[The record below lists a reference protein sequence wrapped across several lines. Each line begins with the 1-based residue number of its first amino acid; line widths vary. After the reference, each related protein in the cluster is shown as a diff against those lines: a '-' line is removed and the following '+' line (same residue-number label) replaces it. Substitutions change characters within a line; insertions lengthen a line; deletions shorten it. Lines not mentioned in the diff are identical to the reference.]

1 MKPNLLPTIA
11 FIFANFA
18 IYAQIPYT
26 ENDFIQCGSYSI
38 YQQTSFFSDPQ
49 PIDNFTNDGWNYNYP
64 ETYTVDTTYALSIG
78 ELGLE
83 STFPNADLC
92 LKEPDYYIVLQH
104 NDSKL
109 WLLGL
114 VASISGNTIPV
125 PFQQPMDIMHFPLS
139 VGTNITQQQ
148 SIPLTF
154 TPEQLGLTAA
164 DLGIPEEPD
173 SIRITISIKV
183 ESSIADYN
191 MFGKFNEAYLENSK
205 YTIGYTVKVLYVIF
219 GQEMWI
225 DINSLANSRTFV
237 LKSYWMPGYGL
248 PVCKV
253 GLNDENQVVYF
264 KIQPDVIVGI
274 EHAANKQ
281 IKCYPIPFSNTL
293 YIESFTPQNIQLYDY
308 TGRLVANY
316 PSKCGIT
323 EISTEHLQTGF
334 YFIKVGNEVVKIL
347 KQ

>member
-1 MKPNLLPTIA
+1 MKPTLFLTIA
-11 FIFANFA
+11 IVFANYAIFA
-18 IYAQIPYT
+18 QTPYT

-64 ETYTVDTTYALSIG
+64 ETYTVDTTYALSIE

-114 VASISGNTIPV
+114 VAAISGNTMPV
-125 PFQQPMDIMHFPLS
+125 AFQQPMDIMHFPLS
-139 VGTNITQQQ
+139 VGTNISRQQ

-154 TPEQLGLTAA
+154 TPEQLGLTAD

-191 MFGKFNEAYLENSK
+191 MFGEFNEAYLENSK
-205 YTIGYTVKVLYVIF
+205 YTIGYSVKVLYVIF
-219 GQEMWI
+219 GQEVWI
-225 DINSLANSRTFV
+225 DINSLADSRTFV

-248 PVCKV
+248 PVCKI
-253 GLNDENQVVYF
+253 GINNENQVIDF

-274 EHAANKQ
+274 ESAANKQ
-281 IKCYPIPFSNTL
+281 VKCYPIPFSNIL
-293 YIESFTPQNIQLYDY
+293 YVESNMPQNIQLYDY
-308 TGRLVANY
+308 TGRVVTNY
-316 PSKCGIT
+316 ISKCGIT

-334 YFIKVGNEVVKIL
+334 YFIKVDGEVVKIL